1 MATILGSTTLSLWTF
16 KVEVTEG
23 NYSIGDNTSP
33 VTIEFFIGR
42 GASDS
47 YLGYPEITLT
57 AKIDGVGTKSLV
69 YEPKSRIDIAAYAWH
84 SMGSITFT
92 VPHDYDGSKRIN
104 VSAGFTNDVSPSS
117 GSATGTVELSTI
129 PRASSLDFTDEFSI
143 GETVI
148 FAVNRTVNTFTHKL
162 YLQHGAQQYLVADGI
177 NDSYEWESGSWD
189 DGRIWKV
196 AKDTSPGESIF
207 GTLFLHTFN
216 GSKNIGSKGYPFTA
230 YVPETY
236 KGEPVVPVLSVV
248 VSPDNVRLPLD
259 PVLADNYIST
269 KSLLK
274 ADFTGST
281 YNTKIGF
288 GSFEIGITGGQT
300 RGTETNAS
308 KTIVTSKQAILET
321 GAKEVYCI
329 LTDKSGRKLMEKFA
343 ITIDPY
349 AAPYVAQYGAS
360 PFCQRVK
367 KDDNG
372 IWQPNK
378 LGETIL
384 VKAKRSY
391 ERLEG
396 ANKCELLYDIYDD
409 NGESIY
415 GELQYAKDDEGNDMT
430 FDSADDYANFVVSDY
445 TFDMSKT
452 YSVAL
457 YARDLAGEEGRITA
471 RVPLATPTWH
481 APRGGNGFA
490 LGMTYGETNEGKKEG
505 NFLSKYPAYFY
516 SGIKIPVE
524 GGWSS
529 PYHIVQAGT
538 TDDKEW
544 LFVKYSNGLAEAW
557 GCLHDEMSVEET
569 DYYTSLY
576 YGDGQIHYMPFTP
589 IGDIS
594 ISVSS
599 AADTFLGDPKILST
613 QNYVQFRHYRNIE
626 SPEIGR
632 SFYVYIKGFWNNPID
647 KEE

>member
-1 MATILGSTTLSLWTF
+1 MATILGSTTLALWTF

-42 GASDS
+42 GESKS
-47 YLGYPEITLT
+47 FLGSPDITLT
-57 AKIDGVGTKSLV
+57 AKIDGVGTKSLE
-69 YEPKSRIDIAAYAWH
+69 YAPNRTINISAYAWH

-129 PRASSLDFTDEFSI
+129 PRASSLDFTDEFSV
-143 GETVI
+143 GDTVT
-148 FAVNRTVNTFTHKL
+148 FAVNRAVDTFTHKL
-162 YLQHGAQQYLVADGI
+162 YLQYGAQQYLVAEGI
-177 NDSYEWESGSWD
+177 TDSYEWDSGAWD
-189 DGRIWKV
+189 GGKIWEV
-196 AKDTSPGESIF
+196 AKDTSPGESVF
-207 GTLFLHTFN
+207 GMFFFYTFN
-216 GSKNIGSKGYPFTA
+216 GTKNIGYKSYPFTA
-230 YVPETY
+230 YVPESY

-274 ADFTGST
+274 ADFAGST
-281 YNTKIGF
+281 YNTAIGF

-300 RGTETNAS
+300 RATETNAS
-308 KTIVTSKQAILET
+308 KTIVTSKQSIMET

-329 LTDKSGRKLMEKFA
+329 LTDKSGRKVTKTFPIGIE
-343 ITIDPY
+343 PY
-349 AAPYVAQYGAS
+349 AAPSVAQYDTS

-378 LGETIL
+378 RGEAIL
-384 VKAKRSY
+384 IKAKRSY
-391 ERLEG
+391 ESLEG

-415 GELQYAKDDEGNDMT
+415 GELQYAKDEEGNDMT
-430 FDSADDYANFVVSDY
+430 FDSADDYADFVVGGSDY

-457 YARDLAGEEGRITA
+457 YARDLTGEEGRITA
-471 RVPLATPTWH
+471 SVPVATPTFH

-490 LGMTYGETNEGKKEG
+490 LGMTYGETEEGKEEG
-505 NFLSKYPAYFY
+505 RFLSNYAAYFY
-516 SGIKIPVE
+516 NGIKIPVS
-524 GGWSS
+524 GGWSA
-529 PYHIVQAGT
+529 PDYIKFFGV
-538 TDDKEW
+538 TDDGWNYIE
-544 LFVKYSNGLAEAW
+544 YSNGVAEAW
-557 GCLHDEMSVEET
+557 GYLHDEMAVE
-569 DYYTSLY
+569 TSG
-576 YGDGQIHYMPFTP
+576 YGMYSGLGQLHYLPFTP
-589 IGDIS
+589 VGDIAISS
-594 ISVSS
+594 IGV
-599 AADTFLGDPKILST
+599 ADSFVGSPKVVATHPEL
-613 QNYVQFRHYRNIE
+613 QFRHYRNA
-626 SPEIGR
+626 STTEIGR
-632 SFYVYIKGFWNNPID
+632 NFYVYIKGFWKNPIN
-647 KEE
+647 EEE